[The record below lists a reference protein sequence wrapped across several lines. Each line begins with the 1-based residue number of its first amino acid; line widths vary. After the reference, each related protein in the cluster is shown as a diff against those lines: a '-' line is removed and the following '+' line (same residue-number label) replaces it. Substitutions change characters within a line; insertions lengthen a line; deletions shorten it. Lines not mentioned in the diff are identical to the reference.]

1 MWKKKIQDIGH
12 VTEEVEEEE
21 EVEKEE
27 EEEETEEAE
36 VEEAG
41 AALFRVAFQQTRTR
55 QSFQGNKGK
64 LAWFKHRSI
73 SNPSPSST
81 SCSSGR

>member
-1 MWKKKIQDIGH
+1 MMHALIISKCEKKRYRTL

-64 LAWFKHRSI
+64 LA
-73 SNPSPSST
+73 
-81 SCSSGR
+81 